1 MEPLQYVTMVTLDAE
16 GDASFV
22 QGDMQSKSN
31 SEKGGTAAA
40 PARASNASVEHV
52 LGQATTPQQF
62 CAALAKL
69 FGVRPTEV
77 ALMRLER
84 GLLNFVYPEQLKT
97 AGSIPVS
104 SSSAVAAHT
113 ASTRKTELFNAF
125 VKVKHASIF
134 ESVKLNSAS
143 EDEDRSGQNAIQK
156 LMSAPIL
163 DPNRKV
169 LGVVQ
174 VCRKGFDT
182 ATSGPDFSPDDL
194 QQLELAAKVLSTLPF
209 VK

>member
-1 MEPLQYVTMVTLDAE
+1 M
-16 GDASFV
+16 
-22 QGDMQSKSN
+22 QGKRN
-31 SEKGGTAAA
+31 SDQGGTAAA
-40 PARASNASVEHV
+40 LARASNASVEHV
-52 LGQATTPQQF
+52 LNQCATPQQF

-77 ALMRLER
+77 ALMRLQK
-84 GLLNFVYPEQLKT
+84 GLLSFLYPDELKT

-134 ESVKLNSAS
+134 ESVKLIKA
-143 EDEDRSGQNAIQK
+143 EDSDPTEQSTIQK
-156 LMSAPIL
+156 LMSAPVL
-163 DPNRKV
+163 DPQRKV

-174 VCRKGFDT
+174 VCRKGFDPAT
-182 ATSGPDFSPDDL
+182 AGPDFTQDDL
-194 QQLELAAKVLSTLPF
+194 QQLELAAKVVSNLPF
-209 VK
+209 LK

>member
-1 MEPLQYVTMVTLDAE
+1 M
-16 GDASFV
+16 
-22 QGDMQSKSN
+22 QGKQN
-31 SEKGGTAAA
+31 SGAGTAT
-40 PARASNASVEHV
+40 ARAANEQV
-52 LGQATTPQQF
+52 LSQAATAPEF
-62 CAALAKL
+62 CAGLAKV

-84 GLLNFVYPEQLKT
+84 GLLVFLYPEQLKT
-97 AGSIPVS
+97 AGSIPIS

-113 ASTRKTELFNAF
+113 ASSRKTEIFNAF

-134 ESVKLNSAS
+134 ESVKLNSS
-143 EDEDRSGQNAIQK
+143 EDGERTGGSTIQK

-163 DPNRKV
+163 DAQRKV

-174 VCRKGFDT
+174 VCRKGFDAGT
-182 ATSGPDFSPDDL
+182 AGPDFTQDDM
-194 QQLELAAKVLSTLPF
+194 QQLELAAKVLSNLPF

>member
-1 MEPLQYVTMVTLDAE
+1 M
-16 GDASFV
+16 
-22 QGDMQSKSN
+22 QGKRN
-31 SEKGGTAAA
+31 SDKDGTAAA
-40 PARASNASVEHV
+40 PARAPNASVEYV
-52 LGQATTPQQF
+52 LSQSATPQQF

-77 ALMRLER
+77 ALMRLEK
-84 GLLNFVYPEQLKT
+84 GLLSFIYPEQLKT

-113 ASTRKTELFNAF
+113 ASTKKTELHNAF

-134 ESVKLNSAS
+134 ESVKLNSS
-143 EDEDRSGQNAIQK
+143 EDVERAGENAIQK

-163 DPNRKV
+163 DANRKV

-174 VCRKGFDT
+174 VCRKGFDVAT
-182 ATSGPDFSPDDL
+182 AGPDFTQEDL
-194 QQLELAAKVLSTLPF
+194 QQLELAAKVLSNLPF

>member
-1 MEPLQYVTMVTLDAE
+1 M
-16 GDASFV
+16 
-22 QGDMQSKSN
+22 QGKPN
-31 SEKGGTAAA
+31 SGQGGTAAA

-52 LGQATTPQQF
+52 LRLAATPQEF
-62 CAALAKL
+62 CVALAKL

-77 ALMRLER
+77 ALMRLEK
-84 GLLNFVYPEQLKT
+84 GLLSFVYPEQLKT

-113 ASTRKTELFNAF
+113 ASTKKTELFNAF

-134 ESVKLNSAS
+134 ESVKLNSS
-143 EDEDRSGQNAIQK
+143 EDDVERSGQNAIQK

-163 DPNRKV
+163 DPQRKV

-174 VCRKGFDT
+174 VCRKGFDPAT
-182 ATSGPDFSPDDL
+182 AGPDFAPEDL
-194 QQLELAAKVLSTLPF
+194 QQLELAAKVLSTLPLI
-209 VK
+209 K

>member
-1 MEPLQYVTMVTLDAE
+1 M
-16 GDASFV
+16 
-22 QGDMQSKSN
+22 QGKQN
-31 SEKGGTAAA
+31 SDQDGTAAA
-40 PARASNASVEHV
+40 AARAPNASVEHV
-52 LGQATTPQQF
+52 LSQAATPQQF
-62 CAALAKL
+62 CAALSKL

-77 ALMRLER
+77 ALMRLEK
-84 GLLNFVYPEQLKT
+84 GLLSFLHPEQLKT

-113 ASTRKTELFNAF
+113 ASTKKTELFNAF

-134 ESVKLNSAS
+134 ESVKLNSS
-143 EDEDRSGQNAIQK
+143 EDVERSGENAIQK

-163 DPNRKV
+163 DAQRKV

-174 VCRKGFDT
+174 VCRKGFEVAT
-182 ATSGPDFSPDDL
+182 AGPDFTLDDL

>member
-1 MEPLQYVTMVTLDAE
+1 MADKQ
-16 GDASFV
+16 
-22 QGDMQSKSN
+22 N
-31 SEKGGTAAA
+31 SDSGGTAAA

-52 LGQATTPQQF
+52 LRHCATRQEF
-62 CAALAKL
+62 SVALAKL

-77 ALMRLER
+77 ALMRLEK
-84 GLLNFVYPEQLKT
+84 GLLNFVYPDELKT

-113 ASTRKTELFNAF
+113 ASTKKTELHNAF

-134 ESVKLNSAS
+134 ESVKLNSS
-143 EDEDRSGQNAIQK
+143 EDIERAGQNAIQK

-163 DPNRKV
+163 DEHRKV

-174 VCRKGFDT
+174 VCRKGYDAAT
-182 ATSGPDFSPDDL
+182 AGPDFTQGDL

>member
-1 MEPLQYVTMVTLDAE
+1 MPSKTNFE
-16 GDASFV
+16 
-22 QGDMQSKSN
+22 QS
-31 SEKGGTAAA
+31 GTAAA

-52 LGQATTPQQF
+52 LAQATTPQQF

-77 ALMRLER
+77 ALMRLEK
-84 GLLNFVYPEQLKT
+84 GLLNFVHPEQLKT

-113 ASTRKTELFNAF
+113 ASAKKTELFNAF

-134 ESVKLNSAS
+134 ESVKLNNPA
-143 EDEDRSGQNAIQK
+143 DDDDRAGQNAIQK

-163 DPNRKV
+163 DGQRKV

-174 VCRKGFDT
+174 VCRKGFDPAT
-182 ATSGPDFSPDDL
+182 AGPDFSQDDL
-194 QQLELAAKVLSTLPF
+194 QQLELAAKVLSNLPF
-209 VK
+209 IK

>member
-1 MEPLQYVTMVTLDAE
+1 M
-16 GDASFV
+16 
-22 QGDMQSKSN
+22 QGNGNSGQS
-31 SEKGGTAAA
+31 GAAA
-40 PARASNASVEHV
+40 AAARASNASVEHV
-52 LGQATTPQQF
+52 LSHCAATQEF

-77 ALMRLER
+77 ALMRLQKVC
-84 GLLNFVYPEQLKT
+84 LSFLYPEQLKT

-134 ESVKLNSAS
+134 ESVKLNSS
-143 EDEDRSGQNAIQK
+143 EDVEPSGQGAIQK
-156 LMSAPIL
+156 LMSVPIL
-163 DPNRKV
+163 DPQRKV

-182 ATSGPDFSPDDL
+182 ATAGPDFTQDDL
-194 QQLELAAKVLSTLPF
+194 QQLELAAKVVSNLPF

>member
-1 MEPLQYVTMVTLDAE
+1 M
-16 GDASFV
+16 
-22 QGDMQSKSN
+22 QGKPN
-31 SEKGGTAAA
+31 SDVSGSAAA

-52 LGQATTPQQF
+52 LHQAANPEQF

-77 ALMRLER
+77 ALMRLQK
-84 GLLNFVYPEQLKT
+84 GLLSFLYPEQLKT

-104 SSSAVAAHT
+104 SSSAVASHT
-113 ASTRKTELFNAF
+113 ASTKKTELFNTF

-134 ESVKLNSAS
+134 ESVKLNAPDDV
-143 EDEDRSGQNAIQK
+143 ERQGQNAIQK

-163 DPNRKV
+163 DPQRRV

-174 VCRKGFDT
+174 VCRKGFDAAT
-182 ATSGPDFSPDDL
+182 AGPDFSQDDL
-194 QQLELAAKVLSTLPF
+194 QQLEHAANVLSNLPY
-209 VK
+209 VKKSK

>member
-1 MEPLQYVTMVTLDAE
+1 M
-16 GDASFV
+16 
-22 QGDMQSKSN
+22 QGKHN
-31 SEKGGTAAA
+31 SGSSAAA
-40 PARASNASVEHV
+40 PATARTANASAEQI
-52 LGQATTPQQF
+52 LSQSATAPEF

-84 GLLNFVYPEQLKT
+84 GLLGFLYPEQLKT

-113 ASTRKTELFNAF
+113 ASTRKTEIFNAF

-134 ESVKLNSAS
+134 ESVKLSSS
-143 EDEDRSGQNAIQK
+143 EEVERTGANAIQK

-163 DPNRKV
+163 DSQRKV
-169 LGVVQ
+169 LRG
-174 VCRKGFDT
+174 
-182 ATSGPDFSPDDL
+182 GPG
-194 QQLELAAKVLSTLPF
+194 LP
-209 VK
+209 

>member
-1 MEPLQYVTMVTLDAE
+1 MQLWQSVTMVTLK
-16 GDASFV
+16 SCPS
-22 QGDMQSKSN
+22 DMQGNRN
-31 SEKGGTAAA
+31 SEQGSAAAA
-40 PARASNASVEHV
+40 PARAPNAAVEHV
-52 LGQATTPQQF
+52 LSHTQSPQQF
-62 CAALAKL
+62 CSALAKL

-84 GLLNFVYPEQLKT
+84 GLLSFLYPEQLKT

-113 ASTRKTELFNAF
+113 ASTKKTELFNGF

-134 ESVKLNSAS
+134 ESVKLNSS
-143 EDEDRSGQNAIQK
+143 EDVEPSGQGAIQK
-156 LMSAPIL
+156 LMSVPIL
-163 DPNRKV
+163 DPQRKV

-182 ATSGPDFSPDDL
+182 ATAGPDFTQDDL
-194 QQLELAAKVLSTLPF
+194 QQLELAAKVVSNLPF

>member
-1 MEPLQYVTMVTLDAE
+1 M
-16 GDASFV
+16 
-22 QGDMQSKSN
+22 QGKPN
-31 SEKGGTAAA
+31 SGQGGTAAA

-52 LGQATTPQQF
+52 LRQAATPQEF
-62 CAALAKL
+62 CVALAKL

-77 ALMRLER
+77 ALMRLEK
-84 GLLNFVYPEQLKT
+84 GLLSFVCPEQLKT

-113 ASTRKTELFNAF
+113 ASTKKTELFNAF

-134 ESVKLNSAS
+134 ESVKLNSS
-143 EDEDRSGQNAIQK
+143 EDDVERSGQNAIQK

-163 DPNRKV
+163 DAQRKV

-174 VCRKGFDT
+174 VCRKGFDPAT
-182 ATSGPDFSPDDL
+182 AGPDFAPEDL
-194 QQLELAAKVLSTLPF
+194 QQLELAAKVLSTLPLL
-209 VK
+209 K

>member
-1 MEPLQYVTMVTLDAE
+1 MAGKP
-16 GDASFV
+16 
-22 QGDMQSKSN
+22 N
-31 SEKGGTAAA
+31 SEQGGTAAA

-52 LGQATTPQQF
+52 LSQATTPQQF

-77 ALMRLER
+77 ALMRLEK

-134 ESVKLNSAS
+134 ESVKLNST
-143 EDEDRSGQNAIQK
+143 EDVERTGQSAIQK

-169 LGVVQ
+169 LGVLQ
-174 VCRKGFDT
+174 VCRKGFDVAT
-182 ATSGPDFSPDDL
+182 AGPDFTPEDL
-194 QQLELAAKVLSTLPF
+194 QQLE
-209 VK
+209 

>member
-1 MEPLQYVTMVTLDAE
+1 M
-16 GDASFV
+16 
-22 QGDMQSKSN
+22 QGKQNPGS
-31 SEKGGTAAA
+31 GGAAAGTARTA
-40 PARASNASVEHV
+40 NASAEQV
-52 LGQATTPQQF
+52 LSQSATAPEF

-77 ALMRLER
+77 ALMRLQR
-84 GLLNFVYPEQLKT
+84 GLLGFLYPEQLKT

-113 ASTRKTELFNAF
+113 ASTRKTEIYNAF

-134 ESVKLNSAS
+134 ESVKLNSA
-143 EDEDRSGQNAIQK
+143 EDVDRTGANAIQK

-163 DPNRKV
+163 DSERKV

-174 VCRKGFDT
+174 VCRKGFDAAT
-182 ATSGPDFSPDDL
+182 AGADFTQDDMH
-194 QQLELAAKVLSTLPF
+194 QLELAAKVLSNLPF

>member
-1 MEPLQYVTMVTLDAE
+1 M
-16 GDASFV
+16 
-22 QGDMQSKSN
+22 QGKRN
-31 SEKGGTAAA
+31 SEQGGTAAA
-40 PARASNASVEHV
+40 PARAPNASVEHV
-52 LGQATTPQQF
+52 LRLCATPQDF
-62 CAALAKL
+62 CVALAKL

-77 ALMRLER
+77 ALMRLEK
-84 GLLNFVYPEQLKT
+84 GLLNFVHPEQLKT

-113 ASTRKTELFNAF
+113 ASTKKTELFNAF

-134 ESVKLNSAS
+134 ETVKLNSS
-143 EDEDRSGQNAIQK
+143 DDVERSGQNAIQK

-163 DPNRKV
+163 DERRKV
-169 LGVVQ
+169 LGVIQ
-174 VCRKGFDT
+174 VCHKGFDAAT
-182 ATSGPDFSPDDL
+182 AGPDFTQDDL

>member
-1 MEPLQYVTMVTLDAE
+1 MPSKANF
-16 GDASFV
+16 G
-22 QGDMQSKSN
+22 QG
-31 SEKGGTAAA
+31 GAAAA
-40 PARASNASVEHV
+40 PGRASNASVEHV
-52 LGQATTPQQF
+52 LGHALTPQEF
-62 CAALAKL
+62 CTALAKL

-77 ALMRLER
+77 ALLRLQK
-84 GLLNFVYPEQLKT
+84 GLLSFLYPEQLKT

-104 SSSAVAAHT
+104 SSSAIAAHT
-113 ASTRKTELFNAF
+113 ASTKKTELFNAF

-143 EDEDRSGQNAIQK
+143 DDVEREGQNAIQK

-163 DPNRKV
+163 DAQRKV
-169 LGVVQ
+169 LGVIQ
-174 VCRKGFDT
+174 VCRKGFDV
-182 ATSGPDFSPDDL
+182 ANAGPDFTLDDL

>member
-1 MEPLQYVTMVTLDAE
+1 MEAKKH
-16 GDASFV
+16 SS
-22 QGDMQSKSN
+22 QG
-31 SEKGGTAAA
+31 GAAA
-40 PARASNASVEHV
+40 AAVRAPNVSVEHV

-62 CAALAKL
+62 SAALAKL

-77 ALMRLER
+77 ALMRLQK
-84 GLLNFVYPEQLKT
+84 GLLSFLHPDQLKT

-113 ASTRKTELFNAF
+113 ASTKKTELFNSF

-134 ESVKLNSAS
+134 ESVKLSTA
-143 EDEDRSGQNAIQK
+143 EDTEQGEQNTIQK

-163 DPNRKV
+163 DGQRKV

-174 VCRKGFDT
+174 VCRKGFDPNT
-182 ATSGPDFSPDDL
+182 AGPDFTLEDL
-194 QQLELAAKVLSTLPF
+194 QQLEIAAKVLSTLPF
-209 VK
+209 VT

>member
-1 MEPLQYVTMVTLDAE
+1 M
-16 GDASFV
+16 
-22 QGDMQSKSN
+22 QGKHN
-31 SEKGGTAAA
+31 SGSSGAAA
-40 PARASNASVEHV
+40 ATARTANASAEQT
-52 LGQATTPQQF
+52 LSQSAEAPEF

-84 GLLNFVYPEQLKT
+84 GLLSFLYPEQLKT

-113 ASTRKTELFNAF
+113 ASTRKTEIFNAF

-134 ESVKLNSAS
+134 ESVKLSSS
-143 EDEDRSGQNAIQK
+143 EDVERTGANAIQK

-163 DPNRKV
+163 DSQRKV

-174 VCRKGFDT
+174 VCRKGFDAAT
-182 ATSGPDFSPDDL
+182 AGPDFTQDDM
-194 QQLELAAKVLSTLPF
+194 QQLELAAKVLSNLPF

>member
-1 MEPLQYVTMVTLDAE
+1 M
-16 GDASFV
+16 
-22 QGDMQSKSN
+22 QGQRN
-31 SEKGGTAAA
+31 SEQSGTAAA

-52 LGQATTPQQF
+52 LGQASSPQQF

-77 ALMRLER
+77 ALMRLEK
-84 GLLNFVYPEQLKT
+84 GLLSFLYPEQLKT

-134 ESVKLNSAS
+134 ESVKLNST
-143 EDEDRSGQNAIQK
+143 EDVERSGQNAIQK

-163 DPNRKV
+163 DAHRKV

-174 VCRKGFDT
+174 VCRKGFDVAT
-182 ATSGPDFSPDDL
+182 AGPDFMPEDL

>member
-1 MEPLQYVTMVTLDAE
+1 M
-16 GDASFV
+16 
-22 QGDMQSKSN
+22 QGKPN
-31 SEKGGTAAA
+31 SDQGGTAAA

-52 LGQATTPQQF
+52 LGHCATPQEF

-77 ALMRLER
+77 ALMRLQK
-84 GLLNFVYPEQLKT
+84 GLLSFLYPEQLKT

-113 ASTRKTELFNAF
+113 ASTKKTELFNAF

-134 ESVKLNSAS
+134 ESVKLNTSS
-143 EDEDRSGQNAIQK
+143 EEDVERTGQNAIQK

-163 DPNRKV
+163 DAQRKV

-182 ATSGPDFSPDDL
+182 ATAGPDFSPEDS
-194 QQLELAAKVLSTLPF
+194 QQLELAAKVVSTLPF

>member
-52 LGQATTPQQF
+52 LSQATTPQQF

-77 ALMRLER
+77 ALMRLEK

-182 ATSGPDFSPDDL
+182 ATAGPDFSQEDL

-209 VK
+209 IK